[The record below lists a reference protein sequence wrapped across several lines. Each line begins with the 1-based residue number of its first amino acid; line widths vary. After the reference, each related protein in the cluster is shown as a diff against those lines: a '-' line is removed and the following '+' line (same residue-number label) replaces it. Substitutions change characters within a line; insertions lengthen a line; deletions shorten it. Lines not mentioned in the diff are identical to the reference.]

1 MLEKQQ
7 PTRCKVTSDT
17 LKTCVENR
25 PEASEKGGCVQLTC
39 TLANGVAWIHKC
51 VSISLHL
58 DTEMPVLFL
67 PQERNAASARL
78 GVWSVR
84 YPCLGSYSTR
94 HTQTSADWRNQIG
107 KCVPY
112 QLWSMTVAS
121 EAFKTALLWLTQ
133 GGYWFITLLGIE
145 ERVYRVT
152 PLVILIWCTEIWY
165 SALNS
170 GILRY

>member
-67 PQERNAASARL
+67 PQERNAASAEARSLICTLPLFGELQHQTHSNICWLKKPDREVRPVPAVEYDGSLRGFQNCFTLAYTRRL
-78 GVWSVR
+78 LIYYTFGNRRAGLSC
-84 YPCLGSYSTR
+84 YT
-94 HTQTSADWRNQIG
+94 IG
-107 KCVPY
+107 DIN
-112 QLWSMTVAS
+112 LMHWNM
-121 EAFKTALLWLTQ
+121 
-133 GGYWFITLLGIE
+133 I
-145 ERVYRVT
+145 
-152 PLVILIWCTEIWY
+152 
-165 SALNS
+165 
-170 GILRY
+170 